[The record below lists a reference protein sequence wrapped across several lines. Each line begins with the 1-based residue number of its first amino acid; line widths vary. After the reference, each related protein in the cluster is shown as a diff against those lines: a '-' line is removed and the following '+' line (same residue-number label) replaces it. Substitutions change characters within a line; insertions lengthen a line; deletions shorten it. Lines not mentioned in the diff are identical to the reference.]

1 MMGTQATLQ
10 ILVMM
15 GLIKKA
21 QKVMV
26 DIIRNRKKKRKLA
39 ITKKVV
45 EVVALIIKLKIKIK
59 RRLEM
64 L

>member
-21 QKVMV
+21 QKVIV

-39 ITKKVV
+39 IIKKVV